1 MLIGIDKLLDLCNL
15 FIEDN
20 CNTDFENVEL
30 STDFFCYPDTNEVFV
45 SIVALVDSFDEFM
58 ENLQTRTDITD
69 ISVFTWSFLHEVGHC
84 MTWNYL
90 NKRTKHHCEHVKRKI
105 DRGSIPT
112 KIYYTLADEKMA
124 TDWALRFVTDNY
136 KIVKTFDEKTLDI
149 LNKIYLDNKID
160 LEG

>member
-20 CNTDFENVEL
+20 CEIVFENVEL

-45 SIVALVDSFDEFM
+45 SIVALEDAYDEFM

-69 ISVFTWSFLHEVGHC
+69 ISIFTWSFLHEIGHC
-84 MTWNYL
+84 MTWDYL
-90 NKRTKHHCEHVKRKI
+90 NKRTKNHCEHVKRKI
-105 DRGSIPT
+105 ERGSIPT
-112 KIYYTLADEKMA
+112 IVYYSLADEKMA
-124 TDWALRFVTDNY
+124 TNWALGFAKNNY
-136 KIVKTFDEKTLDI
+136 NVVKAFNEKVLDI
-149 LNKIYLDNKID
+149 LNKIYLENKID